1 MNYGLKI
8 NTNNYKKS
16 FVVKKGETMNLETI
30 SEYNLPGEMGDVE
43 VKTVVMEG
51 GKLNLKGIIRIGKR
65 GVGVNAFLKQRVLVV
80 GDGAVVVA
88 EPQLEIETDEVKAS
102 HAASVGKIDEEQL
115 FYLRSKGMSE
125 KQAKDTIIEAFL
137 KG

>member
-1 MNYGLKI
+1 MNYDLII

-102 HAASVGKIDEEQL
+102 HAASVGKIDEETAIL
-115 FYLRSKGMSE
+115 FE
-125 KQAKDTIIEAFL
+125 K
-137 KG
+137 